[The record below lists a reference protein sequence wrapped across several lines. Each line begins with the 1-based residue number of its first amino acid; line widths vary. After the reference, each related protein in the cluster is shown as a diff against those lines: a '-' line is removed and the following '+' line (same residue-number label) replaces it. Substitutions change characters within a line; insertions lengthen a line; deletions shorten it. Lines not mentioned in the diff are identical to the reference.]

1 MMKTL
6 ALLFALQGAAV
17 AAPVEDIVRAELVA
31 SLPAETDIAKVYLP
45 ASIAKLDVDPAN
57 VAIELPRELRVGR
70 KSVKVS
76 VRGQRTVYIPVT
88 IAPLVEVAIAEHA
101 LTVGATIG
109 PGDVHLETR
118 AVELASPAPGRAV
131 IGSRVTKAIAVDHVI
146 ATGDIALPPPVP
158 RGSEVTVEIR
168 RGAVRVHGTGTLELV
183 ARVGE
188 TATVRINKTVVRGTL
203 VAPST
208 VVVGDNP

>member
-1 MMKTL
+1 MKAL
-6 ALLFALQGAAV
+6 ALIVALSGAAG
-17 AAPVEDIVRAELVA
+17 AAPVEDVVREQLAPA
-31 SLPAETDIAKVYLP
+31 LPADTDIAKLYLP
-45 ASIAKLDVDPAN
+45 ASFARLDVEPDD
-57 VAIELPRELRVGR
+57 VTIELPRELRVGR

-88 IAPLVEVAIAEHA
+88 IAPLVEVAICERSLA
-101 LTVGATIG
+101 VGATIG
-109 PGDVHLETR
+109 IADVRLETR
-118 AVELASPAPGRAV
+118 AVETGSPAPGRAV
-131 IGSRVTKAIAVDHVI
+131 IGARVTRSIAADRVVG
-146 ATGDIALPPPVP
+146 TGDIALPPPLP
-158 RGSEVTVEIR
+158 RGSDVTVEIR

-183 ARVGE
+183 ARIGE